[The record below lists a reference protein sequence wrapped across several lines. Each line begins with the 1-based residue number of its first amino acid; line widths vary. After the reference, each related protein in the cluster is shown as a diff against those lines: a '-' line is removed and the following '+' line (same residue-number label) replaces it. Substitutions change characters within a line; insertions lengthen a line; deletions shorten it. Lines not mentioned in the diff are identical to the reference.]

1 MSDEPEFSWTAIADQ
16 CRRFVCAHDDQH
28 VDATILG
35 SLLGSLRVVAGL
47 PAVFP
52 GDPTGIDRAA
62 RIDELRRL
70 LNRQELGSID
80 WGEPGPVVVVEG
92 SFIEQRLRDLEA
104 QSDA

>member
-1 MSDEPEFSWTAIADQ
+1 MSGNQSERGVSIPDEAWDSGLACVDWASGEKDGPWPYAVEAINA
-16 CRRFVCAHDDQH
+16 A
-28 VDATILG
+28 A
-35 SLLGSLRVVAGL
+35 
-47 PAVFP
+47 PY
-52 GDPTGIDRAA
+52 IDRAA

-80 WGEPGPVVVVEG
+80 WGEPGPVVEG